1 MIRTRHR
8 SLFRACYFVPELG
21 PYRTPK
27 VIATRY
33 LGTSS
38 APARATFLHRIYHRH
53 AVDLRLEHIRDDR
66 FIALQR
72 CPYPKHR

>member
-21 PYRTPK
+21 PYRTHK
-27 VIATRY
+27 MTARRY

-38 APARATFLHRIYHRH
+38 APARATFLHRIYHRL
-53 AVDLRLEHIRDDR
+53 VDLRLEHIRDDR
-66 FIALQR
+66 FVALQR
-72 CPYPKHR
+72 CPYPKQR